1 MRSKLILILA
11 IVFGL
16 AAAFGVYQY
25 LDNLKKSYRSS
36 GNFKQVVVPKQMI
49 GPRTMV
55 TEQMVKVKDIP
66 VELIQPGTAME
77 LNEVVGKI
85 SRSELFSEEPILL
98 SRLHKDND
106 LSGGLA
112 LTIPHGQRALTVAV
126 DDISGVAGL
135 LRPGDHVD
143 VLVTFDHEAEK
154 ATLTSL
160 IMQNITILAVG
171 QSLDGAQKGDKKV
184 NTQTVTLAVKP
195 DQAPPLTLASENG
208 TIRLMLRSPKDEG
221 TVSLPSARM
230 QNLVR

>member
-1 MRSKLILILA
+1 MRNKLIFILA
-11 IVFGL
+11 IIFGL

-25 LDNLKKSYRSS
+25 LNNLKASYRSS
-36 GNFKQVVVPKQMI
+36 GNFKQVVVPKQLI
-49 GPRTMV
+49 GSKTMV

-77 LNEVVGKI
+77 PNEVVGKI
-85 SRSELFSEEPILL
+85 SRSELYPEEPVLL

-106 LSGGLA
+106 LEGGLA
-112 LTIPHGQRALTVAV
+112 LTIPEGQRALTVAV
-126 DDISGVAGL
+126 DDVSGVAGL

-171 QSLDGAQKGDKKV
+171 QSLDSAQKGDKKV
-184 NTQTVTLAVKP
+184 NTQTVTMSVKP

-208 TIRLMLRSPKDEG
+208 TIRLMLRSPKDQG